1 MIRIPA
7 IHVSALFGALVVG
20 FLPLSISSAS
30 ASPVL
35 TDDESYAADGASHG
49 LDVSATLGDGSN
61 DVSASSRMKYISGDW
76 HGVTLSDAKTF
87 TIDPRHLGAVPAI
100 VSTSILSGD
109 KSDGVVGLPVALQ
122 ITEGDIQPRKS
133 FFASMIPTIASIPVS
148 LPLFGLGLI
157 VISLIA
163 RRGKK
168 GAASLT

>member
-7 IHVSALFGALVVG
+7 IRIPALFGALIVG
-20 FLPLSISSAS
+20 FLPLSVSSAS

-35 TDDESYAADGASHG
+35 TDDESYAADTASRG
-49 LDVSATLGDGSN
+49 LNVSATLGDGSS

-76 HGVTLSDAKTF
+76 HGVTLSDAKAF
-87 TIDPRHLGAVPAI
+87 TVDHRHLGGLPAI
-100 VSTSILSGD
+100 VSMSIISGG
-109 KSDGVVGLPVALQ
+109 KSDGMISLPVVLQ
-122 ITEGDIQPRKS
+122 KPDGDVPHQRS
-133 FFASMIPTIASIPVS
+133 FFSSMMSTIASIPLS